1 MMKKFPLG
9 NQFKQKLDN
18 QWKIENSGNE
28 QLAPDNQQPAL
39 RHLPSKKKKNN
50 NNVIFFKVFK
60 LKEIYAKSS

>member
-9 NQFKQKLDN
+9 NQFKQKLYN

-39 RHLPSKKKKNN
+39 RHPPPKKIN
-50 NNVIFFKVFK
+50 NNVIF
-60 LKEIYAKSS
+60 